1 MWSNTQQYEDPKER
15 RNRAYLRY
23 IQENQPCSASEIL
36 TNALDDAGKPIR
48 LSKRLSQMPREIHA
62 TLKGLQGVTRYKDN
76 KWGIWLWKME

>member
-1 MWSNTQQYEDPKER
+1 MWSKTQQYEDPKER

-62 TLKGLQGVTRYKDN
+62 TLKGLQGVTRYKE
-76 KWGIWLWKME
+76 GRVWLWKMK